1 MLIMHFMPQTDVTLD
16 DIADIAR
23 DAGLST
29 SMYEQQGFRSLSV
42 TFAGTKKWYWEDVPK
57 NSWIAGE
64 LDGYELDLIAANNP
78 IRIFAV
84 RVRQVP
90 TCELVKF
97 LDAISRA
104 YGGMWTLA
112 GRVFEN
118 GHLTELSHC
127 LANIDSSSENAL

>member
-1 MLIMHFMPQTDVTLD
+1 MHLITLTDVTLD

-29 SMYEQQGFRSLSV
+29 SMYEQHGFRSLSV
-42 TFAGTKKWYWEDVPK
+42 TFAGSKKWYWEDVPK
-57 NSWIAGE
+57 HSWIAGE
-64 LDGYELDLIAANNP
+64 LDGYELDLVAANHP
-78 IRIFAV
+78 IQIFAV

-90 TCELVKF
+90 ECELVKF
-97 LDAISRA
+97 LNAINKA

-118 GHLTELSHC
+118 GHLTELPHW
-127 LANIDSSSENAL
+127 LANVDSSSENAL